1 MNKSQITILEYTALI
16 IILSVGAYFYINF
29 KYFPFK
35 QFMVVVAVSFAYV
48 LWGTIYHLVRV
59 RLYWHVIYEYILVA
73 SLVILLFAFTLNV
86 L

>member
-1 MNKSQITILEYTALI
+1 MNKSNLTILEYAALL

-29 KYFPFK
+29 KYLPFR
-35 QFMVVVAVSFAYV
+35 QFLVVVAISFAYV
-48 LWGTIYHLVRV
+48 LWGTIHHLIRV

-73 SLVILLFAFTLNV
+73 ALVILLFGFTLNV